1 MAIDELLDEHE
12 QSERIRLWLRNN
24 GVGLIGGVLLGLALI
39 IGWQWWQKQQVQQ
52 RIDANLSYHTA
63 LKTIAGGDLDKA
75 RTQVGALTNSLY
87 ATLASLDLAKAQMDQ
102 DQPDAAIATLQAI
115 KPADPALAELVELRL
130 ARLLIATDKP
140 EKALAILDDANQPAA
155 LEARGDAQLA
165 LGQSSLARQDW
176 SKALTQLEVGAPQ
189 RRLLELKLDSI
200 GGVVEQPTPTS

>member
-24 GVGLIGGVLLGLALI
+24 GVGLVGGVLLGLALI

-52 RIDANLSYHTA
+52 RIDANLSYHAA

-75 RTQVGALTNSLY
+75 RTQVDALANSLY

-102 DQPDAAIATLQAI
+102 DLPDAAIATLQAI

-140 EKALAILDDANQPAA
+140 EKALTILDDADQPAA

-200 GGVVEQPTPTS
+200 GGAVDQPEPTS

>member
-24 GVGLIGGVLLGLALI
+24 GVGLVGGVLLGLALI

-52 RIDANLSYHTA
+52 RIDANLSYHAA

-75 RTQVGALTNSLY
+75 RTQVGALANSLY

-102 DQPDAAIATLQAI
+102 DLPDAAIATLQAI

-140 EKALAILDDANQPAA
+140 EKALTILDDANQPAA

-200 GGVVEQPTPTS
+200 GGAVDQTKPTS